1 MKTFLVRQ
9 VQKLGL
15 YYRQVE
21 YVKFLGKE
29 LKVIKGTIRKTH
41 DKDDAWLFDLAKHH
55 SNIMDVGCN
64 IGQAAMLMLC
74 NDSVKKIALVDPNPL
89 ALAWAAENLIMNS
102 FSDKAHFVPAFVSDK
117 SDERIELYTVGVGA
131 AGSKFKGFAK
141 TAAKADSHFTVE
153 TLTLDLLSER
163 LDLNP
168 DLIKV
173 DVEGAEYEV
182 LKGAAK
188 LALEIHP
195 AFFVEIHS
203 GPELSIASN
212 TENILDWCVQT
223 GYRAWY
229 MKTKELLSV
238 EFIKNRGRYHAL
250 LLPKEQDFPEYLKT
264 ISEGSEIFLT

>member
-74 NDSVKKIALVDPNPL
+74 NDSVKRIALVDPNPL
-89 ALAWAAENLIMNS
+89 ALTWAAENLIMNS

-173 DVEGAEYEV
+173 DVEGAEYE
-182 LKGAAK
+182 
-188 LALEIHP
+188 
-195 AFFVEIHS
+195 IHS